1 MNRYRVMTLA
11 AACVAVLAGLA
22 YRAWGESS
30 LSVVL
35 PVMSL
40 AFWAIAVIS
49 YREARAAKLRGF
61 IALLPALAAM
71 LVAVFSTVGMI
82 VYFMG

>member
-1 MNRYRVMTLA
+1 MNRYRIMTLA

-22 YRAWGESS
+22 YRAWGSAS

-49 YREARAAKLRGF
+49 YREAHAAKLRGF

-71 LVAVFSTVGMI
+71 LVAVFATVGMI